1 MEVKIK
7 YQSTP
12 FLLILKMFK
21 RFQVQ
26 LVARVIWGGAIAM
39 PVGYHIH
46 CATFPLSVLELY
58 PPQDQS
64 YKTLN
69 GMMIAKKANIVNPK
83 NAKISTKRM

>member
-1 MEVKIK
+1 
-7 YQSTP
+7 
-12 FLLILKMFK
+12 
-21 RFQVQ
+21 
-26 LVARVIWGGAIAM
+26 
-39 PVGYHIH
+39 
-46 CATFPLSVLELY
+46 VLELY